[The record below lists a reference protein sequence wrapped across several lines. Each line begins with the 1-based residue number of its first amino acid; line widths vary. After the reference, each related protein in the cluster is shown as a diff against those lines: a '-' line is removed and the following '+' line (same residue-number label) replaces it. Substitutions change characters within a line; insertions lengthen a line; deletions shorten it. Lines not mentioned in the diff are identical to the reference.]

1 MIITIDKNSGF
12 CFGVI
17 YAIRT
22 AEQYLQQ
29 HQSLYC
35 LGDIVHNNEEVSRL
49 TDLGLRIITPE
60 QFKNLHDTTV
70 LIRAHGEP
78 PATYQT
84 AKENNITLIDA
95 TCQVVARLQ
104 KKIETEV
111 EQHPEAQI
119 LIVGKAGHAE
129 VEGLLGQT
137 RLNGLVVSSIHDLE
151 HIDYAKPA
159 KLYAQTTQSAE
170 RYKEIV
176 EKICESYKKRGNE
189 HLIEIHN
196 TICKRVRNRANEIKD
211 FASQFD
217 VVLFVSDEKSSNGL
231 FLYEICKKQNPN
243 TYFISSVNQLQ
254 HIDFEK
260 YNTIG
265 ICGATSTPIW
275 LMEKIAKNLHTFSL
289 KNTLHVTKK
298 LKH

>member
-1 MIITIDKNSGF
+1 MTIIIDKNSGF

-17 YAIRT
+17 QAIKT

-29 HQSLYC
+29 YHTLYC
-35 LGDIVHNNEEVSRL
+35 LGDIVHNNEEVGRL
-49 TDLGLRIITPE
+49 TNLGLKIITPQ
-60 QFKNLHDTTV
+60 QFKELHHTTV

-78 PATYQT
+78 PSTYKI

-95 TCQVVARLQ
+95 TCQVVAQLQ
-104 KKIETEV
+104 KKLKTEV
-111 EQHPEAQI
+111 EKHPQTQM

-137 RLNGLVVSSIHDLE
+137 EHNGKVISSIQDLE
-151 HIDYAKPA
+151 HIDYTKPA

-170 RYKEIV
+170 KYQEIA
-176 EKICESYKKRGNE
+176 EKIRENYQKRKNE

-196 TICKRVRNRANEIKD
+196 TICKRVGNRAEEIKE

-217 VVLFVSDEKSSNGL
+217 TVVFVSDEKSSNGL
-231 FLYEICKKQNPN
+231 YLFEVCKKQNPSSR
-243 TYFISSVNQLQ
+243 FISSVNQLQ
-254 HIDFEK
+254 HIDLNNCK
-260 YNTIG
+260 RIG

-275 LMEKIAKNLHTFSL
+275 LMEEIAENLAKLHIKNLVCFP
-289 KNTLHVTKK
+289 TLA
-298 LKH
+298 

>member
-17 YAIRT
+17 HAIET
-22 AEQYLQQ
+22 AEKYL
-29 HQSLYC
+29 HEHHSLYC
-35 LGDIVHNNEEVSRL
+35 LGDIVHNSEEVNRL
-49 TDLGLRIITPE
+49 TGLGLKIITPE
-60 QFKNLHDTTV
+60 QFENLHDTTV

-78 PATYQT
+78 PATYQI

-95 TCQVVARLQ
+95 TCHVVSQLQ
-104 KKIETEV
+104 KKIKTEV
-111 EQHPEAQI
+111 TQHPEAQI
-119 LIVGKAGHAE
+119 LIVGKSGHAE

-137 RLNGLVVSSIHDLE
+137 HRYGKVISSIHDLE
-151 HIDYAKPA
+151 QIDYSKPA

-170 RYKEIV
+170 KYEEIA
-176 EKICESYKKRGNE
+176 EKIRENYKKRGNE

-196 TICKRVRNRANEIKD
+196 TICKRVSNRAHEIKE

-217 VVLFVSDEKSSNGL
+217 AVLFVSDEKSSNGL
-231 FLYEICKKQNPN
+231 FLYEVCRNKNKN

-254 HIDFEK
+254 DIDFK
-260 YNTIG
+260 NYNSIG

-275 LMEKIAKNLHTFSL
+275 LMEKIKSTQM
-289 KNTLHVTKK
+289 TQIKK
-298 LKH
+298 IFAD

>member
-17 YAIRT
+17 HAIET
-22 AEQYLQQ
+22 AEKYL
-29 HQSLYC
+29 HEHHSLYC

-49 TDLGLRIITPE
+49 TDLGLKIITPK
-60 QFKNLHDTTV
+60 QLKNLHDTTV

-78 PATYQT
+78 PATYQI

-95 TCQVVARLQ
+95 TCRVVSQLQ
-104 KKIETEV
+104 KKIKTEV
-111 EQHPEAQI
+111 TQHPGTQI

-137 RLNGLVVSSIHDLE
+137 HLYGNVISSLQNLE
-151 HIDYAKPA
+151 QIDYSKPA

-170 RYKEIV
+170 KYEEIA
-176 EKICESYKKRGNE
+176 EKICENYKKAGSE
-189 HLIEIHN
+189 DLIEIHN
-196 TICKRVRNRANEIKD
+196 TICKRVSNRASEIKE

-217 VVLFVSDEKSSNGL
+217 IVLFVSDEKSSNGL
-231 FLYEICKKQNPN
+231 FLHEVCKKQNSN
-243 TYFISSVNQLQ
+243 THFISSVKQLQ
-254 HIDFEK
+254 TINFK
-260 YNTIG
+260 NYNTIG

-275 LMEKIAKNLHTFSL
+275 LMEKIKEAIN
-289 KNTLHVTKK
+289 
-298 LKH
+298 